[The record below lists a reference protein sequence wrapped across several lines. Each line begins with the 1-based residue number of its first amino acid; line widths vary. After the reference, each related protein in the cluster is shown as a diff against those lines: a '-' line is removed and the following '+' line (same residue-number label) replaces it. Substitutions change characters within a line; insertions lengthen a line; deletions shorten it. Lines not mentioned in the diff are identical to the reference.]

1 MLMKKLLTHTH
12 ENEHTYTR
20 VSNERQ
26 CAMAR
31 DPYLLVTQIQ
41 HLTSLYWYTL
51 MQLVFSSSSF
61 RSVASLHNFCSSMFV
76 LLPRYKRPSHD
87 FYTTVYRIML
97 GPRPSNFPS
106 IPLFFFYSLHS
117 GLTQQLLFICVSCY
131 FEGSC
136 FIEFTFITVQFCV
149 NLHSTIQYLLKTT
162 IGQRS

>member
-61 RSVASLHNFCSSMFV
+61 RSVASLHNFCSSIFV

-87 FYTTVYRIML
+87 FYTAVYAVYRITL

-106 IPLFFFYSLHS
+106 IPLFFLQSPFRINTTTPFHLCE
-117 GLTQQLLFICVSCY
+117 LLF
-131 FEGSC
+131 
-136 FIEFTFITVQFCV
+136 
-149 NLHSTIQYLLKTT
+149 
-162 IGQRS
+162 